1 MTNPRIGSIGHV
13 GVFVEDVE
21 RSLAFYR
28 DLLGLTVT
36 DADEKAGM
44 YFMSSRPDYEHHE
57 FLICRG
63 RTASRDV
70 RLLQQVSFRCN
81 SLEDVL
87 GFYRKMKAA
96 GVEFDRI
103 VSHGNAIGIYFFDPD
118 HNRCEVYWPTGLEAH
133 QTYLAPIDLERPA
146 EELLAEVRAH
156 VAQYGKTGYVDP
168 TLLRN

>member
-1 MTNPRIGSIGHV
+1 VNPRIGSIGHV

-28 DLLGLTVT
+28 DLLGLTMT

-44 YFMSSRPDYEHHE
+44 YFLSARPDYEHHE

-63 RTASRDV
+63 RTAPRNV
-70 RLLQQVSFRCN
+70 RLIQQVSFRCER
-81 SLEDVL
+81 LEDVL
-87 GFYRKMKAA
+87 GFYRRLKEA

-118 HNRCEVYWPTGLEAH
+118 HNRCEVYWPTGLEAR

-146 EELLAEVRAH
+146 EELLAEVREH
-156 VAQYGKTGYVDP
+156 VAKYGRTGYVDP
-168 TLLRN
+168 SLLRN